1 MSIEWLLLLLPIA
14 YAHGWFTGRGFGIK
28 IGAAGMFD
36 QLYSKGEPTSK
47 SGVRLIEVSLDDE
60 QESVE
65 LIQTRIRRK
74 ENVGTAISLPV
85 QFNWRY
91 T

>member
-1 MSIEWLLLLLPIA
+1 MNIEWLLLLLPIA

-65 LIQTRIRRK
+65 
-74 ENVGTAISLPV
+74 
-85 QFNWRY
+85 
-91 T
+91 

>member
-1 MSIEWLLLLLPIA
+1 MMDPIWLVLLLPAA
-14 YAHGWFTGRGFGIK
+14 YLHGWYTGRSFGVK
-28 IGAAGMFD
+28 QGAAGMFD

-65 LIQTRIRRK
+65 
-74 ENVGTAISLPV
+74 
-85 QFNWRY
+85 
-91 T
+91 